1 MPHWLLVTA
10 AAFLAT
16 TTFWG
21 NFVAVHELEVL
32 SEYIQIERT
41 RLFDLNTLSHVVIP
55 AALFAAMILHYPCL
69 RTDAAGCGLAIVVPV
84 LVGTLYSS
92 LMRHGVVFTYGLR
105 CRPASRQLYTRLVT
119 ATWTMLSGAAA
130 VWVAAW

>member
-21 NFVAVHELEVL
+21 NFVASTSSRC
-32 SEYIQIERT
+32 SEYIRIERT

-69 RTDAAGCGLAIVVPV
+69 RTDAAGCALAIVVPV

-105 CRPASRQLYTRLVT
+105 CRPRAGNSTRGG
-119 ATWTMLSGAAA
+119 SSQRRGPC
-130 VWVAAW
+130 